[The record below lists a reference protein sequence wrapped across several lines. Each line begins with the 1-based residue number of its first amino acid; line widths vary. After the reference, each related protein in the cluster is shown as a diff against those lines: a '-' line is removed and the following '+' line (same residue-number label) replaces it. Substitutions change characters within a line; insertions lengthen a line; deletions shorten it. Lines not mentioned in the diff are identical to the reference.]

1 MTDELHQRLQ
11 RLQHA
16 DDGDWGEVLRRA
28 GRQRGRRRSVMAAVL
43 VGVVAIAAPTALAL
57 RGSIVDFFQSDP
69 APQGIVLDFARL
81 DIGAPRGMETEVI
94 AEQTRKILVRR
105 GYDGRVF
112 TLYAA
117 PSRKGGFCTYLDGG
131 VGGGGCGP
139 SYSVPVAPEI
149 GIRGPIT
156 PDGVIHGGPVVVSGS
171 VGLDDADA
179 IELRY
184 EDGAADRQ
192 TLTWISKPIG
202 AAFFVF
208 DVEPA
213 HWAHDRQPNVL
224 VVLDPDGR
232 RLRTEPLH
240 FRTHPMPDLE
250 TGVPSEALVDQ
261 GRKLITVHTHT
272 GVEASLWVAPTAD
285 GRSCYWLR
293 YGQGGFGGGCPARE
307 SERPF
312 GLGRSQ
318 GDGVVLLWGG
328 PLRQDIAEVEVRYQD
343 GERDLVRVAEGMA
356 LWELRPAHFP
366 RGHRAKMLTARD
378 AEGHAVARQRLE
390 TDNPGEYPCK
400 KPVALGA
407 GVKACP

>member
-1 MTDELHQRLQ
+1 MTDELHPRFQ
-11 RLQHA
+11 RLQHTH
-16 DDGDWGEVLRRA
+16 DGDWGEVLRRA
-28 GRQRGRRRSVMAAVL
+28 GERRGRRRFVMAALLAGL
-43 VGVVAIAAPTALAL
+43 VVIAAPTALAL
-57 RGSIVDFFQSDP
+57 RGSIVDFFDSEP
-69 APQGIVLDFARL
+69 APRGVVLDFARL

-117 PSRKGGFCTYLDGG
+117 PSRKGGFCTYLDGA
-131 VGGGGCGP
+131 GGGGCGP

-149 GIRGPIT
+149 AIRALT
-156 PDGVIHGGPVVVSGS
+156 RDGVIRRGPVLVSGS
-171 VGLDDADA
+171 VGLDDANV

-192 TLTWISKPIG
+192 TLTRVSKPID

-213 HWAHDRQPNVL
+213 HWARDRQPKEL
-224 VVLDPDGR
+224 VVLDSDGR
-232 RLRTEPLH
+232 TLRTEPLH
-240 FRTHPMPDLE
+240 FRTQPVLDAE

-261 GRKLITVHTHT
+261 GRKVITVRTHT
-272 GVEASLWVAPTAD
+272 GVEASLWAAPTAD

-293 YGQGGFGGGCPARE
+293 YGQGGFGGGCPAKE
-307 SERPF
+307 PQRPF

-343 GERDLVRVAEGMA
+343 GERDLVRVADGMA

-366 RGHRAKMLTARD
+366 RGHRAEALTARD
-378 AEGHAVARQRLE
+378 AEGHIVARQRLE
-390 TDNPGEYPCK
+390 TDNPGDYPCK
-400 KPVALGA
+400 KPVSLGA

>member
-1 MTDELHQRLQ
+1 MTDELQQRLQ
-11 RLQHA
+11 RLQHSG
-16 DDGDWGEVLRRA
+16 DGDWGEVLRRA
-28 GRQRGRRRSVMAAVL
+28 GKQRGRRRFVMAAVL
-43 VGVVAIAAPTALAL
+43 AGVVAVAAPTALAL

-69 APQGIVLDFARL
+69 APREVVLDFARL
-81 DIGAPRGMETEVI
+81 DIGAPRGLETEVI
-94 AEQTRKILVRR
+94 AEQTRKILVHR

-117 PSRKGGFCTYLDGG
+117 PSRKGGFCTYLDG

-139 SYSVPVAPEI
+139 AYSVPVAPAI
-149 GIRGPIT
+149 GIRALT
-156 PDGVIHGGPVVVSGS
+156 PDGAIHQGPAVVSGS

-184 EDGAADRQ
+184 EDGTADRQ
-192 TLTWISKPIG
+192 TLTWVSKPIG
-202 AAFFVF
+202 AGFFVF

-213 HWAHDRQPNVL
+213 HWPRDHQPKEL
-224 VVLDPDGR
+224 VVLDSDGR
-232 RLRTEPLH
+232 TLRTEPLH
-240 FRTHPMPDLE
+240 FGMLRPALDAK
-250 TGVPSEALVDQ
+250 TGTPSEALVDQ

-272 GVEASLWVAPTAD
+272 GTEASLWVAPTAD

-293 YGQGGFGGGCPARE
+293 YGQGGFGGGCPANAAQ
-307 SERPF
+307 RPF

-343 GERDLVRVAEGMA
+343 GERDLVRVAGGMA

-366 RGHRAKMLTARD
+366 RGHRAEMLTARD
-378 AEGHAVARQRLE
+378 AEGHTVARQRLE
-390 TDNPGEYPCK
+390 TNNPGDYPCK
-400 KPVALGA
+400 KPVSLGA